1 MSLHKLAVFY
11 GMGDPKE
18 VYQSFMEEVIQNL
31 EGLGEGNGLGS
42 FAEVNSDQALF

>member
-18 VYQSFMEEVIQNL
+18 VYQSFY
-31 EGLGEGNGLGS
+31 GR
-42 FAEVNSDQALF
+42 SDSELRRFG